1 MLRSPGEKMLR
12 GLTAGFS
19 ECDTRGN
26 GGEGAAGGHCGLM
39 FEYMHQIEVLSVRSK
54 CSAHRPKQRYNNKG
68 AILKF
73 TLSVGIFKLGYS
85 ALSLTRR
92 MRPTLPYHHEA

>member
-26 GGEGAAGGHCGLM
+26 GGEGAAGGHCDLM

-54 CSAHRPKQRYNNKG
+54 CSAHRPKQRYNNQG

-73 TLSVGIFKLGYS
+73 TLSVPSVGIFELGYS
-85 ALSLTRR
+85 ALSL
-92 MRPTLPYHHEA
+92 L

>member
-19 ECDTRGN
+19 ECDTRRN

-39 FEYMHQIEVLSVRSK
+39 FEYMHQIEVLSVRPK
-54 CSAHRPKQRYNNKG
+54 CSAHRPRQWYNNTG

-73 TLSVGIFKLGYS
+73 TLERWSVGIFELGYS

-92 MRPTLPYHHEA
+92 VRPT